1 MMFGSL
7 RRIPRNIWTLSL
19 TSFLRDIASEM
30 LVHLLPLFLA
40 NALGVRTALIGLI
53 EGLAETTA
61 SLMKIYS
68 GWLSDKLGRRKELTV
83 AGYGLAALATP
94 LLLIARSWPVVLL
107 YRFVDRLGKGV
118 RTAPRDALIADS
130 ISPEHRGIAF
140 GLHRAADTGGA
151 FIGLLLAMGLVWR
164 SQLGQLQLTAETFRT
179 IVWWALIPATL
190 AVVVVALGVK
200 EVVKPRPGDA
210 TPPRFSL
217 RGLGAPFQR
226 FLLVMILFTLGN
238 STDAFLVLR
247 AQSAGASV
255 VMALAMIAGF
265 NLVYTLLATPAGA
278 LSDRIDRRKVVIAG
292 WLLYTLVYFGFSSA
306 GEIWQFWLLYG
317 FYGVYYALTEGVAKA
332 MVADFVPAERRGMAY
347 GVYNA
352 AVGLTALPAS
362 VIAGALWQGVAG
374 WMGFGPAAPF
384 LFGGSLSLVA
394 AILLWAWVE

>member
-1 MMFGSL
+1 MFGSL

-118 RTAPRDALIADS
+118 RTAPRDALIAGS
-130 ISPEHRGIAF
+130 IPPEHRGLAF
-140 GLHRAADTGGA
+140 GVHRAADTGGA

-190 AVVVVALGVK
+190 AVVAVALGVK
-200 EVVKPRPGDA
+200 EVRKPRAREA
-210 TPPRFSL
+210 TPPRFTL
-217 RGLGAPFQR
+217 VGLGRPFQR
-226 FLLVMILFTLGN
+226 FLLVMILFI
-238 STDAFLVLR
+238 LVILF
-247 AQSAGASV
+247 
-255 VMALAMIAGF
+255 VM
-265 NLVYTLLATPAGA
+265 LL
-278 LSDRIDRRKVVIAG
+278 
-292 WLLYTLVYFGFSSA
+292 
-306 GEIWQFWLLYG
+306 
-317 FYGVYYALTEGVAKA
+317 
-332 MVADFVPAERRGMAY
+332 
-347 GVYNA
+347 
-352 AVGLTALPAS
+352 
-362 VIAGALWQGVAG
+362 
-374 WMGFGPAAPF
+374 
-384 LFGGSLSLVA
+384 
-394 AILLWAWVE
+394 

>member
-1 MMFGSL
+1 MFTSL
-7 RRIPRNIWTLSL
+7 RKIPRNIWALSL
-19 TSFLRDIASEM
+19 TSFFRDVASEM

-53 EGLAETTA
+53 EGVAETTA

-94 LLLIARSWPVVLL
+94 LLLVARSWPVVLI

-130 ISPEHRGIAF
+130 IPPEHRGIAF

-164 SQLGQLQLTAETFRT
+164 LQLGQWRLTAETFRA

-190 AVVVVALGVK
+190 AVAVVALGVK
-200 EVVKPRPGDA
+200 EAVTPQAKES
-210 TPPRFSL
+210 TPPRFTVS
-217 RGLGAPFQR
+217 GLGRPFQR
-226 FLLVMILFTLGN
+226 FLLVMLLFTLGN

-247 AQSAGASV
+247 AQSVGASV
-255 VMALAMIAGF
+255 VMVLAMIAGF

-278 LSDRIDRRKVVIAG
+278 LSDKIDRRKVVIAG
-292 WLLYTLVYFGFSSA
+292 WLLYALVYLGFA
-306 GEIWQFWLLYG
+306 FAAQTWHFWLLYG
-317 FYGVYYALTEGVAKA
+317 LYGVYYALTEGVAKA
-332 MVADFVPAERRGMAY
+332 LVADFVPAERRGTAY

-352 AVGLTALPAS
+352 AVGLTVLPAS
-362 VIAGALWQGVAG
+362 VIAGALWQGVGG

-384 LFGGSLSLVA
+384 LFGGALSLA
-394 AILLWAWVE
+394 AAVLLWKWVK

>member
-1 MMFGSL
+1 MLASL
-7 RRIPRNIWTLSL
+7 RKIPRNIWALSL
-19 TSFLRDIASEM
+19 TSFLRDVASEM

-40 NALGVRTALIGLI
+40 NVLGASTALIGLI
-53 EGLAETTA
+53 EGVAETTA

-68 GWLSDKLGRRKELTV
+68 GWLSDKLGKRKGLTV

-94 LLLIARSWPVVLL
+94 LLLIARSWPVVLI

-130 ISPEHRGIAF
+130 ITPERRGVAF

-151 FIGLLLAMGLVWR
+151 FIGLLLAMWLVWR
-164 SQLGQLQLTAETFRT
+164 SQLGQWQLTAATFRS

-190 AVVVVALGVK
+190 AVLVVALGVK
-200 EVVKPRPGDA
+200 EVIKPRPVTA
-210 TPPRFSL
+210 SPPRFTL
-217 RGLGAPFQR
+217 RGLGHRYQR

-255 VMALAMIAGF
+255 VMVLGMIAGF

-278 LSDRIDRRKVVIAG
+278 LSDKIDRRKVVIGG
-292 WLLYTLVYFGFSSA
+292 WALYALVYLGFAWANQS
-306 GEIWQFWLLYG
+306 WQFWALYALYG
-317 FYGVYYALTEGVAKA
+317 IYYAMTEGVAKA
-332 MVADFVPAERRGMAY
+332 LVADFAPAEQRGTAY

-352 AVGLTALPAS
+352 AVGLTVLPAS
-362 VIAGALWQGVAG
+362 VIAGILWQGLGPWAG
-374 WMGFGPAAPF
+374 LGPAAPF
-384 LFGGSLSLVA
+384 LFGSALALIA
-394 AILLWAWVE
+394 AMLLWRWVR